1 VNTVLI
7 TIVGPA
13 GQRDL
18 ALPAAAP
25 IDEFLP
31 SLVRLVGDGG
41 ANGSGDDGWRL
52 GSSDGTSLPSG
63 STLEAGG
70 VRDGDVLYLAHDES
84 KAETRAHAEPADSAA
99 GSADE
104 ARAPGPAERTE
115 RLLPP
120 RHSTLGRLWQTTAAI
135 VGPTRAAPRAAF
147 EARGDDRPAS
157 QPADL
162 MIARR
167 PSVSERIRQA
177 WRSSDYLE
185 RLDEAIAAPRLRR
198 CVTIA
203 VVSPKGGVGKTTTT
217 ALLGSLLGFLRR
229 DRVVAVDTN
238 PDFGSLGRI
247 LAPDQRIFVD
257 DLLDRFDRPGLTST
271 ELDAQLGRSLGGLM
285 VLPAP
290 TDPARMEKLDEQ
302 AYGTVIERLQQYVG
316 ILLLDCGTGLQEP
329 AARAAIKASD
339 QLVLVSDAE
348 PASASL
354 VSEAAPLLIRT
365 GRPITLVVNKLPPK
379 GARLDVARFGR
390 RLAEA
395 SALVVIPSHADAASR
410 LAAGEFEWRDAPAA
424 WQRATRELAVALVSD
439 WKRLGVEL

>member
-1 VNTVLI
+1 MSTVLI
-7 TIVGPA
+7 TVVGPA

-18 ALPAAAP
+18 ALPATTP
-25 IDEFLP
+25 VSEFLP
-31 SLVRLVGDGG
+31 SLVRLVGDGTE
-41 ANGSGDDGWRL
+41 NGSGADGWRL
-52 GSSDGTSLPSG
+52 ASSEGTTVPG
-63 STLEAGG
+63 VSTLEAGG
-70 VRDGDVLYLAHDES
+70 VRDGDVLYLARNASEARS
-84 KAETRAHAEPADSAA
+84 PAEPAAA
-99 GSADE
+99 PSDAYGTS
-104 ARAPGPAERTE
+104 PAERTQQ
-115 RLLPP
+115 LLPP
-120 RHSTLGRLWQTTAAI
+120 RRSTLGRLWQTTAAI
-135 VGPTRAAPRAAF
+135 VAPTRAAPAEPPKQDPTAGERS
-147 EARGDDRPAS
+147 PTN
-157 QPADL
+157 PADL
-162 MIARR
+162 MVARR
-167 PSVSERIRQA
+167 PSVGERVRRS

-185 RLDEAIAAPRLRR
+185 RLDETIAAPRLRR

-217 ALLGSLLGFLRR
+217 ALLGSLLGLLRR

-257 DLLDRFDRPGLTST
+257 DLLDRFERPGLTST
-271 ELDAQLGRSLGGLM
+271 ELDAQLGRSVGGLM

-302 AYGTVIERLQQYVG
+302 AYATVIERLQQYVG

-329 AARAAIKASD
+329 AARAAIKSSD

-365 GRPITLVVNKLPPK
+365 GRPFTLVVNKLPPK
-379 GARLDVARFGR
+379 GARLDVPRFGR
-390 RLAEA
+390 QLPEA
-395 SALVVIPSHADAASR
+395 NALVVIPSEADAASR
-410 LAAGEFEWRDAPAA
+410 LAAGEFEWRDAPAT
-424 WQRATRELAVALVSD
+424 WQRAIRELAVALVSD